1 MSVADI
7 DMNRNFR
14 KVLERHKQDLC
25 QVILSKESKVLEKLV
40 ECGLVK
46 LEEVEMMLTL
56 TDRKIIEGK
65 THIDKQMNNA
75 IMLSHD
81 LQENLAQCCLAP
93 PPKMSPYSP
102 VCR

>member
-14 KVLERHKQDLC
+14 KVLERYKQDLC
-25 QVILSKESKVLEKLV
+25 EVILSKESKVLEKLV

-56 TDRKIIEGK
+56 ADRKIIEN
-65 THIDKQMNNA
+65 ILVN
-75 IMLSHD
+75 ILSRHGSD
-81 LQENLAQCCLAP
+81 GMKKFCSGIFSLFITLRADW
-93 PPKMSPYSP
+93 M
-102 VCR
+102 